1 MNEELPKFI
10 YYGGITGL
18 VLLSISVIMFA
29 VYMAMFNQARDTNAT
44 VTRLSIPSDEKV
56 LMITYIVIGSLGF
69 LFSLLIP
76 YGHYLKA
83 KNDPSVVSS
92 KNGLHFEKSNF
103 DANRFEAYDL
113 KKPNRYKRVNEKNKI
128 KARKD
133 LNYL

>member
-18 VLLSISVIMFA
+18 VLLAISVIIFV
-29 VYMAMFNQARDTNAT
+29 VYMAMFNQARDTHAT
-44 VTRLSIPSDEKV
+44 VTRLSIPSDERA
-56 LMITYIVIGSLGF
+56 LMISYIVIGSLGF
-69 LFSLLIP
+69 FFSLLIP
-76 YGHYLKA
+76 FGHYLKQHH
-83 KNDPSVVSS
+83 DPSVVSS
-92 KNGLHFEKSNF
+92 KNGLHFERSNF

-113 KKPNRYKRVNEKNKI
+113 KSNRYKRVNEKDNI

>member
-18 VLLSISVIMFA
+18 VLLAISVIIFV
-29 VYMAMFNQARDTNAT
+29 VYFTIFNKSRDTNAT
-44 VTRLSIPSDEKV
+44 VTRLSVPADEQV
-56 LMITYIVIGSLGF
+56 MMIIYIVIGSLGF

-83 KNDPSVVSS
+83 KLDPSVVSS
-92 KNGLHFEKSNF
+92 KNGLHFERSNIE
-103 DANRFEAYDL
+103 ANRFEAYDL
-113 KKPNRYKRVNEKNKI
+113 KTNRYKRVNEKNNI
-128 KARKD
+128 MARKD